1 MNSIGKQLKTLRKS
15 QRMTQQAVA
24 DRVGI
29 TRATLSNYEIDR
41 RTPDLKTL
49 RKLAECF
56 GVSLDYF
63 GVVPADEVLELLARA
78 KEVFESE
85 HISKERKDE
94 LFDAI
99 MRLKLNIKHK

>member
-1 MNSIGKQLKTLRKS
+1 MNSIGQQLRTLRKR
-15 QRMTQQAVA
+15 QKMTQQDVA

-29 TRATLSNYEIDR
+29 TRDTLSNYEIDR

-49 RKLAECF
+49 RKLAECY

-78 KEVFESE
+78 KDVFESD
-85 HISKERKDE
+85 HISNERKDE
-94 LFDAI
+94 LFNAI
-99 MRLKLNIKHK
+99 MRLKLNMKYK

>member
-1 MNSIGKQLKTLRKS
+1 MNTIGRQLKALRKS
-15 QRMTQQAVA
+15 QKMTQQTVA
-24 DRVGI
+24 DKVGI

-49 RKLAECF
+49 RKLAECY

-63 GVVPADEVLELLARA
+63 GVATADEVLELLARA
-78 KEVFESE
+78 KEVFESDQ
-85 HISKERKDE
+85 ISKERKNE

-99 MRLKLNIKHK
+99 MRLKLNIK